1 MSQHRRRH
9 LLMPL
14 SAALALALA
23 ACGGGQDPQQA
34 PKPAVTVAT
43 LAAQQVTL
51 TRELPGR
58 THAWLV
64 AEVRPQVNGLV
75 AKRLFT
81 EGALVEAGQPLY
93 QLDDATYRA
102 AANSARAQLARA
114 EATRTAAQLT
124 ARRTAELV
132 KIDAVSRQ
140 DNDNAQAALK
150 QAEADVGAARAALD
164 AANVPLGHARIT
176 APISGRIGKSSVTQ
190 GALVTANQAAPL
202 ATVQQLD
209 PIHVDLTQTSAEL
222 LQLRKAL
229 AAGTLESSASL
240 PVTILLEDGT
250 AYAHPGTLKFSE
262 VSVDPGTGSFSV
274 RVEVA
279 NPDQVLLP
287 GMYVRAVVGA
297 GVRNDAILVPQR
309 GIGRDAKGNT
319 TAMVVGADGTVDV
332 RPVRVS
338 QTIGDA
344 WLVEDGLAAGD
355 RVVTAGLQK
364 IKPGDAV
371 EVTEDVAAG
380 KQTQPATTA
389 PAAAGAADTATAA
402 NADAADAAT
411 PASSG
416 AAAPAA
422 GASASKE

>member
-34 PKPAVTVAT
+34 PRPAVTVAT

-75 AKRLFT
+75 ARRLFT

-229 AAGTLESSASL
+229 AAGTLESTASL

-319 TAMVVGADGTVDV
+319 TAMVVGDDGTVSV

-371 EVTEDVAAG
+371 EVTADVADA
-380 KQTQPATTA
+380 KQAQPAIAA
-389 PAAAGAADTATAA
+389 PAAADTANA

-416 AAAPAA
+416 ATAPAA